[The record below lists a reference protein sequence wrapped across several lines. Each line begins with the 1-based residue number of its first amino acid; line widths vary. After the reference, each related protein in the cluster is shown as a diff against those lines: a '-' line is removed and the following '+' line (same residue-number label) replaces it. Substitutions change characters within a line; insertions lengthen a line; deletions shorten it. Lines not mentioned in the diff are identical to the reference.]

1 LTPLP
6 RLPSTKRTPACGV
19 CGCGKATA
27 KLRRCLIG
35 RGNVRPHPGWC
46 RRDCPRILRTLTVIA
61 VRTVMITLA
70 AVTIVVA
77 AFSVALTG

>member
-1 LTPLP
+1 
-6 RLPSTKRTPACGV
+6 
-19 CGCGKATA
+19 
-27 KLRRCLIG
+27 
-35 RGNVRPHPGWC
+35 
-46 RRDCPRILRTLTVIA
+46 LTVIA